1 MLYKMSKEHKK
12 NYLKGLRSGE
22 YSQIRGEY
30 SDGTFSDMPCV
41 CAVGLYLCQIN
52 GAEKV
57 DIACDRGDTG
67 SLDFGWMLREEDEDN
82 SLIDDIV
89 HFNDEE
95 EHTFE
100 QIADWVEEN
109 VEGV

>member
-1 MLYKMSKEHKK
+1 MQYKMSKEHKK
-12 NYLKGLRSGE
+12 NYLLGLRCGE
-22 YSQIRGEY
+22 YEQISGNYYE
-30 SDGTFSDMPCV
+30 SSNGDLPCV

-52 GAEKV
+52 GIKEVKDATKCE
-57 DIACDRGDTG
+57 DTA

-89 HFNDEE
+89 YFNDEE

-100 QIADWVEEN
+100 QIADWVEKH

>member
-1 MLYKMSKEHKK
+1 MQYKMSKEHKK
-12 NYLKGLRSGE
+12 NYLLGLRSGE
-22 YSQIRGEY
+22 YDQIRGEY
-30 SDGTFSDMPCV
+30 SDGTFANMPSV

-52 GAEKV
+52 GAETV
-57 DIACDRGDTG
+57 DLASACEDIA

-95 EHTFE
+95 HHTFE
-100 QIADWVEEN
+100 QIADWVEEH

>member
-1 MLYKMSKEHKK
+1 MQYKMSKEHKK
-12 NYLKGLRSGE
+12 NYLLGLRCGE
-22 YSQIRGEY
+22 YEQISGSYYEGY
-30 SDGTFSDMPCV
+30 QGDMPCV
-41 CAVGLYLCQIN
+41 CAVGLYLHQIN
-52 GAEKV
+52 GAKEV
-57 DIACDRGDTG
+57 ERAYNDEDMS
-67 SLDFGWMLREEDEDN
+67 SLDFGWMIREHDDHN

-100 QIADWVEEN
+100 QIADWVEEH

>member
-1 MLYKMSKEHKK
+1 MQYKMSKEHKK

-22 YSQIRGEY
+22 YSQIKGEY
-30 SDGTFSDMPCV
+30 SDGTFADMPCV

-52 GAEKV
+52 GAEAV
-57 DIACDRGDTG
+57 DFASEYKDIS
-67 SLDFGWMLREEDEDN
+67 SLDFGWMLRERDNDE

-89 HFNDEE
+89 SLNDDENY
-95 EHTFE
+95 TFE
-100 QIADWVEEN
+100 QIANWVKEH

>member
-1 MLYKMSKEHKK
+1 MKYKMSKKHKK
-12 NYLKGLRSGE
+12 NYLLGLKCGE

-57 DIACDRGDTG
+57 DIACDQGDTA
-67 SLDFGWMLREEDEDN
+67 SLDFGWMLREEEKEGLMDDIIALNDDEDY
-82 SLIDDIV
+82 
-89 HFNDEE
+89 
-95 EHTFE
+95 TFE
-100 QIADWVEEN
+100 QIANWVEEH

>member
-1 MLYKMSKEHKK
+1 MQYKMSKEHKK
-12 NYLKGLRSGE
+12 NYLLGLKCGE

-30 SDGTFSDMPCV
+30 SDGTFANMPSV

-57 DIACDRGDTG
+57 DLAQACEDVA

-100 QIADWVEEN
+100 QIADWVEEH

>member
-1 MLYKMSKEHKK
+1 MQYKMSKEHKK
-12 NYLKGLRSGE
+12 NYLEGLRCEE
-22 YSQIRGEY
+22 YDQIRGEY
-30 SDGTFSDMPCV
+30 SDGTFDGMPSV

-52 GAEKV
+52 GADKV
-57 DIACDRGDTG
+57 EVASACEDVA

>member
-1 MLYKMSKEHKK
+1 MQYKMSKEHKK
-12 NYLKGLRSGE
+12 NYLLGLRSE
-22 YSQIRGEY
+22 KYDQIRGEY
-30 SDGTFSDMPCV
+30 SDGTFADIPCV
-41 CAVGLYLCQIN
+41 CAVGLYLCQLN

-57 DIACDRGDTG
+57 DIACDRGDVA
-67 SLDFGWMLREEDEDN
+67 SLDFGWMLREEDGDN

-100 QIADWVEEN
+100 QIADWIEEH

>member
-1 MLYKMSKEHKK
+1 MQYKMSKEHKK

-57 DIACDRGDTG
+57 DIACDQGDTA
-67 SLDFGWMLREEDEDN
+67 SLDFGWMLREEEKEGLMDDIIALNDDEDY
-82 SLIDDIV
+82 
-89 HFNDEE
+89 
-95 EHTFE
+95 TFE
-100 QIADWVEEN
+100 QIANWVEEH

>member
-1 MLYKMSKEHKK
+1 MQYKMSKEHKK
-12 NYLKGLRSGE
+12 NYLEGLRSGE

-30 SDGTFSDMPCV
+30 SDGTFADMPCV

-52 GAEKV
+52 GAETV
-57 DIACDRGDTG
+57 DLAQACEDVA

-89 HFNDEE
+89 HLNDDAAD
-95 EHTFE
+95 TFE
-100 QIADWVEEN
+100 DIADWVEEH

>member
-1 MLYKMSKEHKK
+1 MQYKMSKEHKK
-12 NYLKGLRSGE
+12 NYLLGLRCGE
-22 YSQIRGEY
+22 YDQIRGEY
-30 SDGTFSDMPCV
+30 SDGTFADMPAV
-41 CAVGLYLCQIN
+41 CAVGLYLCQLN

-57 DIACDRGDTG
+57 DIACDWGDTG

-100 QIADWVEEN
+100 EIADWVEKH

>member
-1 MLYKMSKEHKK
+1 MLYKMSKEHKE
-12 NYLKGLRSGE
+12 NYLLGLRSGE
-22 YSQIRGEY
+22 YDQIRGEY
-30 SDGTFSDMPCV
+30 SDGYRGDLPCV

-57 DIACDRGDTG
+57 EDACACGDAA
-67 SLDFGWMLREEDEDN
+67 SLDFGWMIRDEDEDN

-100 QIADWVEEN
+100 QIADWVEEH

>member
-1 MLYKMSKEHKK
+1 MQYKMSKEHKK
-12 NYLKGLRSGE
+12 NYLEGLRCGE
-22 YSQIRGEY
+22 YEQISGNYHEGY
-30 SDGTFSDMPCV
+30 NGVMPCV

-52 GAEKV
+52 GAEEV
-57 DIACDRGDTG
+57 EEACACGDAA

-89 HFNDEE
+89 HFNDED

-100 QIADWVEEN
+100 QIADWVEEH

>member
-1 MLYKMSKEHKK
+1 MQYKMSKEHKK
-12 NYLKGLRSGE
+12 NYLLGLKCGE

-30 SDGTFSDMPCV
+30 SDGIFDDMPCV

-57 DIACDRGDTG
+57 DIACDQGDTA
-67 SLDFGWMLREEDEDN
+67 SLDFGWMLREEDEDQN
-82 SLIDDIV
+82 LIDDIV
-89 HFNDEE
+89 FLNDEE

-100 QIADWVEEN
+100 QIADWVEEH